1 MAKKILV
8 VDDEPDLLKVVTF
21 RLRKLGYDII
31 EATDGQK
38 AMDLIQEHRPHL
50 ILLDLRLPIMDGR
63 EVCRRV
69 KADDQLKHIPIFFIT
84 ASSGAVNLE
93 MTKELKAE
101 GFLVKPF
108 EPEELLEIVEKLI
121 GSDEQKNPYSA

>member
-21 RLRKLGYDII
+21 RLKKSGYDII
-31 EATDGQK
+31 EASDGQK

-50 ILLDLRLPIMDGR
+50 ILLDLRLPVMDGR

-69 KADDQLKHIPIFFIT
+69 KADDRLKHIPIVLLT
-84 ASSGAVNLE
+84 ASAGGVNLE
-93 MTKELKAE
+93 MSKELKAE
-101 GFLVKPF
+101 DFLVKPF
-108 EPEELLEIVEKLI
+108 EPEELLATVKKYI
-121 GSDEQKNPYSA
+121 G

>member
-21 RLRKLGYDII
+21 RLKKLGYDII

-50 ILLDLRLPIMDGR
+50 ILLDLRLPIIDGW

-69 KADDQLKHIPIFFIT
+69 KADDQLKYIPIILLT
-84 ASSGAVNLE
+84 ASAGAINSE

-101 GFLVKPF
+101 DLLVKPF
-108 EPEELLEIVEKLI
+108 EPEVLLEKIKKYI
-121 GSDEQKNPYSA
+121 G